1 MRDRSSLWSMLKA
14 MPLDSVARYS
24 LTGMVTS
31 PNWMAPFHIARATVR
46 NLVRAPDSAGAN
58 PGRRSRDGHHS
69 ARWQA
74 RRPPGRSRHGGRL
87 TEGAS
92 GAGSSAGDDEGVDA
106 RQLARGARH
115 GPKLD

>member
-1 MRDRSSLWSMLKA
+1 MLKL
-14 MPLDSVARYS
+14 MPLDSVARYN

-46 NLVRAPDSAGAN
+46 NLVVAPDAAGAY

-74 RRPPGRSRHGGRL
+74 RRIPGRGRAWRVSL
-87 TEGAS
+87 SCARARGPVPALPS
-92 GAGSSAGDDEGVDA
+92 DHEGVEADE
-106 RQLARGARH
+106 L
-115 GPKLD
+115 